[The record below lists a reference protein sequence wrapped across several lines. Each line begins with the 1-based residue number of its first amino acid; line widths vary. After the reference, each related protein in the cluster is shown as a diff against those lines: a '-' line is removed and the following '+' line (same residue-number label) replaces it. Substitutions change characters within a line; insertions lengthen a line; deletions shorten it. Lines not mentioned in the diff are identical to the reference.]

1 MRCFYYTLSN
11 FLQIN
16 IKYVNEIV
24 LLTASNHPENG
35 SWKICIKRDG
45 KTKEMKE

>member
-16 IKYVNEIV
+16 IKYLNEIV
-24 LLTASNHPENG
+24 LFNRIES
-35 SWKICIKRDG
+35 S
-45 KTKEMKE
+45 